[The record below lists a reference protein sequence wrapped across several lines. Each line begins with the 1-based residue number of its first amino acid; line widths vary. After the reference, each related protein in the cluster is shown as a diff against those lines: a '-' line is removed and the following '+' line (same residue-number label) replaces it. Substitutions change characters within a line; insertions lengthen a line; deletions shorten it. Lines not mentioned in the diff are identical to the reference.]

1 MFKFKILTLILFFLI
16 IFSSTAKAE
25 IITKPE
31 IKGETAITID
41 ADSKEIIYTKNIDK
55 RMYPASTTKL
65 MTALLLAENKNPDYI
80 FKYTKSAK
88 SQEQFS
94 LDLPLGDEISAD
106 DAMKA
111 MLLFSANDIAYL
123 VGEDIGG
130 GNIQNFADL
139 MNKKVQELKL
149 ENTHFVTPNGLHD
162 ENHYS
167 SAYDLSVIAM
177 QLYKYPWIMST
188 MLNSKAT
195 IKTSSNLV
203 FAFDNR
209 NKLIGKNGCIGGKTG
224 FTSNA
229 GRCLVALYNRNNR
242 NMIGVIMKSGN
253 DLEDDTIFND
263 MEKII
268 DWSYSD
274 SKDTLYKKSTAIK
287 TVNVNYTA
295 GTYKKE
301 TKAAD
306 IPLTLHEDI
315 TRYNNGLNYDISY
328 NINDINPLKLDK
340 NKSIGTITITEKS
353 STHSYSLY
361 PAESNEKFVAESKAL
376 DNAYLHQLVTIALL
390 TLLGVAAVTCT
401 VIFIVKKKRVKGQ

>member
-1 MFKFKILTLILFFLI
+1 MERCNLFKFKILTLILFFLI
-16 IFSSTAKAE
+16 IFSSTAEAE
-25 IITKPE
+25 AIAKPE

-41 ADSKEIIYTKNIDK
+41 VDSKEIIYTKNIDK

-65 MTALLLAENKNPDYI
+65 MTAILFAENKNPDYI
-80 FKYTKSAK
+80 FKYTKNAK

-94 LDLPLGDEISAD
+94 LDLPIGDEISAD

-177 QLYKYPWIMST
+177 QLYKYPWIMNT

-242 NMIGVIMKSGN
+242 NMIGVIMKCGT

-268 DWSYSD
+268 DWSYSE
-274 SKDTLYKKSTAIK
+274 SKDTLYKKKYCS
-287 TVNVNYTA
+287 
-295 GTYKKE
+295 
-301 TKAAD
+301 
-306 IPLTLHEDI
+306 
-315 TRYNNGLNYDISY
+315 
-328 NINDINPLKLDK
+328 
-340 NKSIGTITITEKS
+340 
-353 STHSYSLY
+353 
-361 PAESNEKFVAESKAL
+361 
-376 DNAYLHQLVTIALL
+376 
-390 TLLGVAAVTCT
+390 
-401 VIFIVKKKRVKGQ
+401 